1 MRLTNGH
8 SHQTQMI
15 RIHDV
20 YVKVIITWL
29 IMDEETELGRL
40 QAPTALDDI
49 GRFAPDGVQE
59 GDVRAIEVSQALDV
73 GSEHQGDEVQ

>member
-1 MRLTNGH
+1 M
-8 SHQTQMI
+8 
-15 RIHDV
+15 DV
-20 YVKVIITWL
+20 
-29 IMDEETELGRL
+29 ETELGRL

-49 GRFAPDGVQE
+49 GRFAPDGAQE